1 MKLLWKVGV
10 ILVWGLLVGIILAI
24 VIDTHD
30 ARRRAYHGQEHPLD
44 RWAREAKAYHKG
56 ELPSQDRTPEPHL
69 LPPNLFGGPLRGL

>member
-1 MKLLWKVGV
+1 MRNWILILILGVCIGVG
-10 ILVWGLLVGIILAI
+10 LAI

-44 RWAREAKAYHKG
+44 RWARETKNHHKG
-56 ELPSQDRTPEPHL
+56 EFKDEAHL

>member
-1 MKLLWKVGV
+1 MRNWILILILGVCIGVG
-10 ILVWGLLVGIILAI
+10 LAI

-56 ELPSQDRTPEPHL
+56 E
-69 LPPNLFGGPLRGL
+69 